1 MGMARRAA
9 KGGLKRNPLAGRVK
23 QERRRFMLG
32 QWKDQTIAM
41 ARSPNAERALFAVSF
56 AESSFFPIPPDLMLG
71 PMAAAEPSKWLRY
84 ALVCTIAS
92 VLGGLAG
99 YAIGMFLMDSVG
111 GAILNFFGY
120 AGEREMELRAFY
132 DQWGAWFIFLKGL
145 TPIPYK
151 LVTILSG
158 AMHFSLPIFIAAS
171 ILTRGLRF
179 LAVAWIFQ
187 RFGPQIAP
195 VLEKRLGL
203 VLLGV
208 AVVIVLAVLA
218 LRFMH

>member
-1 MGMARRAA
+1 
-9 KGGLKRNPLAGRVK
+9 
-23 QERRRFMLG
+23 MLTAI
-32 QWKDQTIAM
+32 KDNMMTA

-56 AESSFFPIPPDLMLG
+56 AESSFFPLPPDLMLG
-71 PMAAAEPSKWLRY
+71 PMAAADPSKWARY

-92 VLGGLAG
+92 VVGGLAG
-99 YAIGMFLMDSVG
+99 YAIGMFLMDQVG
-111 GAILNFFGY
+111 RHILNFFGY
-120 AGEREMELRAFY
+120 SGDREMELRAFY

-158 AMHFSLPIFIAAS
+158 AMHFSLPIFVVAS

-179 LAVAWIFQ
+179 FAVAYIFQ

-195 VLEKRLGL
+195 IMEKRMGL
-203 VLLGV
+203 VLIVV
-208 AVVIVLAVLA
+208 AVAIVAAVLVLGFA
-218 LRFMH
+218 H